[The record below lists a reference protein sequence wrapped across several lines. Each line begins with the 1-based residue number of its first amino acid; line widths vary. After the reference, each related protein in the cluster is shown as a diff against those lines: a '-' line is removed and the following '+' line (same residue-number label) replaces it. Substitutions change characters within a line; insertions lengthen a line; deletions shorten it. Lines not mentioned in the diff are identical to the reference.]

1 MRSALGIVVV
11 AVSLAVGPAHAQNW
25 PSFRGPNAGG
35 VADAA
40 NPPTVFDVAKG
51 VNVKW
56 QTDIPG
62 FAHSSP
68 IVWGNQV
75 FVTTAVPKGDAALT
89 FKHGEGA
96 GVASTTDEAV
106 HSWRVYA
113 VDKRSGK
120 ILWER
125 VAHEGVPRTARHV
138 MASQANST
146 PATDGTHLVV
156 FFASEGLYVYDLA
169 GKLLWKKDLG
179 EMPAARV
186 QDPTYVWN
194 GASSPIIYKN
204 RVIVQVDM
212 LENSFIAAFDIDT
225 GKEAWRI
232 ARDEIP
238 SWATP
243 FIYSD
248 PSRHPARHR
257 RRQLRARLRS
267 GHGQG
272 AVEAGQAFGL
282 SRAHADRG
290 QRSHHHHERQRQHHP
305 ADLRHPSTARGDI
318 TLKGDQESS
327 EHVAW
332 SKRRGGSFILT
343 PIIHD
348 DLLYVCSDTGILT
361 AYKLAT
367 GEQVYR
373 ERLSKG
379 GSFSASPVLANG
391 KLYLADEEG
400 KVTVVKAGPTFE
412 RLSENP
418 AGELIMA
425 TPAISDNMLILRTQ
439 HRLLAIAESN
449 GAVTLDGVNPDLS
462 PWHGRS

>member
-1 MRSALGIVVV
+1 MRSAPGIVVV
-11 AVSLAVGPAHAQNW
+11 AVSLAVGPTHAQNW
-25 PSFRGPNAGG
+25 PSFRGPNARG

-40 NPPTVFDVAKG
+40 SPPTVFDVGKG

-68 IVWGNQV
+68 IVWGDQV
-75 FVTTAVPKGDAALT
+75 FVTSAVPKGDAALT
-89 FKHGEGA
+89 FKHGAGA

-194 GASSPIIYKN
+194 GASSPIIHNN

-212 LENSFIAAFDIDT
+212 LENSFIAAFDIAS
-225 GKEAWRI
+225 GKEIWRI

-243 FIYSD
+243 FVYTD
-248 PSRHPARHR
+248 PSGTQLVTAAGNYARAYDPDTGKELWKLGGHSDFPVPTPIAGGG
-257 RRQLRARLRS
+257 LIIITS
-267 GHGQG
+267 GSGSTVQPIY
-272 AVEAGQAFGL
+272 AI
-282 SRAHADRG
+282 R
-290 QRSHHHHERQRQHHP
+290 
-305 ADLRHPSTARGDI
+305 PSARGDI

-343 PIIHD
+343 PIIHE
-348 DLLYVCSDTGILT
+348 DLLYVCSDTGVLT

-391 KLYLADEEG
+391 KIYLADEEG
-400 KVTVVKAGPTFE
+400 DVIVVKAGPTFE
-412 RLSENP
+412 RLSANP
-418 AGELIMA
+418 TGELIMA
-425 TPAISDNMLILRTQ
+425 TPAISDNILILRTQ
-439 HRLLAIAESN
+439 HRLLAIAEATSS
-449 GAVTLDGVNPDLS
+449 GG
-462 PWHGRS
+462 